1 MIGRQAL
8 KDVQDALR
16 RSPAVVL
23 LGARQVGKSTLAR
36 QIAGQRPS
44 LYIDLERGTDRARLS
59 DPEAFLSR
67 HLDKLVIL
75 DEIHRAPEIFAL
87 LRSLID
93 QARFDGRKTGL
104 YLLLGSASLDL
115 LKQSS
120 ESLAGRIA
128 YVDLG
133 PLNVMDTGAGSME
146 RLWTRGGFP
155 DSFLAEDD
163 AQSHAWRADFI
174 RTYLECD
181 VPQFGFQVPAETLHR
196 FWTMIAHQQGGLL
209 NSSKLAQSLGV
220 SAPTAIR
227 YIDLLVDLL
236 LVRRLQPWHTN
247 SKKRLIK
254 SPKVYVRDSG
264 LVHTLLGI
272 QTLHQLLGHP
282 VAGGSWEGFILENL
296 ASSLRLRAGD
306 LGFYRSSGGAEID
319 LVFKVDGKVAAVEVK
334 RSTAPK
340 LSRGF
345 TSACEDIQ
353 PHRSYVIHP
362 GPDRFPLGGG
372 VEAIS
377 LPELIAEFT

>member
-163 AQSHAWRADFI
+163 AQSLAWRADFI
-174 RTYLECD
+174 RTYLERD

>member
-174 RTYLECD
+174 RTYLERD